1 MRRNLEPSISDDLR
15 KRIIILTGP
24 RQSGKTTLSRQLS
37 PEAEYLNY
45 DFDEHR
51 RIIRQRSWDRRKPL
65 LILDELHK
73 MPIWKTLIKGIYDVE
88 GIPPGILVTGSARLD
103 TIRKTGDSL
112 AGRFFGYRLHPFD
125 IKEVRDKFEPENAFS
140 RIMKWGGFPEP
151 FIEASDIF
159 YGKWRRSH
167 LDIILRQDLLD
178 ITNVRD
184 IRSIEVL
191 IDLLKNSVGSPVSYA
206 SLARD
211 LQKDEKTVKRW
222 LEILEDLYVIF
233 PLRPIHRNVAR
244 SILKMPKYYFYDTAL
259 ITNGEAARI
268 ENLTACAII
277 KECHYRED
285 TEGRSLGLNYLR
297 SKDGREVDFAVSE
310 NGSVQQLIE
319 VKAGNETMSASLGFF
334 HRLFPD
340 SMALQLVVNPKREKT
355 FPDGSELRSLVPW
368 LADISL

>member
-1 MRRNLEPSISDDLR
+1 M
-15 KRIIILTGP
+15 GP

-37 PEAEYLNY
+37 PETEYLNY

-51 RIIRQRSWDRRKPL
+51 YIIRERSWDRRKPL
-65 LILDELHK
+65 VISDELHK
-73 MPIWKTLIKGIYDVE
+73 MPNWKTMVKGVYDVE
-88 GIPPGILVTGSARLD
+88 GIPPGILVTGSARLN
-103 TIRKTGDSL
+103 TTRKTGDSL

-125 IKEVRDKFEPENAFS
+125 IKEVRNEIEPEDAFS

-151 FIEASDIF
+151 FLEASDIF

-184 IRSIEVL
+184 IKSIEVL
-191 IDLLKNSVGSPVSYA
+191 IDLLKNCVGSPVSYA

-244 SILKMPKYYFYDTAL
+244 SILKKPKYYFFDTAL
-259 ITNGEAARI
+259 VRNGEAARI
-268 ENLTACAII
+268 ENLTACALL
-277 KECHYRED
+277 KECHFRED
-285 TEGRSLGLNYLR
+285 TEGRNLGLNYLR

-310 NGSVQQLIE
+310 NGSVRQLIE
-319 VKAGNETMSASLGFF
+319 VKTGDKAMSANLGFF
-334 HRLFPD
+334 RRVFPG
-340 SMALQLVVNPKREKT
+340 STALQLVVEPKREKT
-355 FPDGSELRSLVPW
+355 FPDGSELRSLVSW